1 MNASEKV
8 LDFQRAAEKTGM
20 QFGIA
25 SMDTLMRMRA
35 GQFRLGVSSRCQMNY
50 RNTVNQC
57 GVSFPIYRKNAET
70 LLCVV
75 NRKKAERPEFSLLYL
90 LCGASM
96 LTIILSVRFRI
107 FHSSLI
113 LAQKT
118 TSANPFWGWRCG
130 FFFGAHFCNAPG
142 AGYLLQQ
149 PLSGWHL
156 GLQSQPLGVNWA
168 AGKGMRLNSSQGS
181 SAQPGES
188 QHSLVGM
195 L

>member
-1 MNASEKV
+1 MIPLLLTFLDANIWMIYMNASEKV
-8 LDFQRAAEKTGM
+8 SDFQRAAEKTGM

-35 GQFRLGVSSRCQMNY
+35 GQFRSGVSSRCQMNY

-130 FFFGAHFCNAPG
+130 FFFGAHFATRPARVICYSSRYR
-142 AGYLLQQ
+142 AGI
-149 PLSGWHL
+149 
-156 GLQSQPLGVNWA
+156 WA
-168 AGKGMRLNSSQGS
+168 CSRSPWG
-181 SAQPGES
+181 
-188 QHSLVGM
+188 
-195 L
+195 

>member
-1 MNASEKV
+1 MSSMNASKKV
-8 LDFQRAAEKTGM
+8 LDFQLAAEKTGM

-35 GQFRLGVSSRCQMNY
+35 GQFRQGASSRCQMNY

-57 GVSFPIYRKNAET
+57 GVSFLIYRRNAET
-70 LLCVV
+70 LLWVL

-90 LCGASM
+90 LCRASI

-130 FFFGAHFCNAPG
+130 FSFGAHFATRPARVICYSSRYR
-142 AGYLLQQ
+142 AGI
-149 PLSGWHL
+149 
-156 GLQSQPLGVNWA
+156 WA
-168 AGKGMRLNSSQGS
+168 CSRSPWG
-181 SAQPGES
+181 
-188 QHSLVGM
+188 
-195 L
+195 